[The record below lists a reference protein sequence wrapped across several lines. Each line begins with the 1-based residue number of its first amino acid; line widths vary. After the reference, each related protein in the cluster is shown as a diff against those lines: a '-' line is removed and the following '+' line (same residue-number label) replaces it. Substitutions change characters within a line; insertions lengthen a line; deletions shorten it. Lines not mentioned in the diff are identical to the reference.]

1 MAGLLS
7 SALVNNTIAIIITA
21 PIAKDIGKKYE
32 IEPKRIASII
42 DIFACAFLAL
52 TPYDGGMLIITGLS
66 NVSPLEVLKYSFY
79 IFSLLIVTSVN
90 IYFNK
95 NKKVLNKIKK
105 EGVDFL

>member
-1 MAGLLS
+1 MTLENEKNYGFLS
-7 SALVNNTIAIIITA
+7 
-21 PIAKDIGKKYE
+21 
-32 IEPKRIASII
+32 
-42 DIFACAFLAL
+42 FLAL

-95 NKKVLNKIKK
+95 NKKVLNNGLSAKK
-105 EGVDFL
+105 